1 MEKELPSYLREGRLA
16 MCVISRQGIIVTR
29 RVTVSRDGI
38 ESATRKSEIKS
49 IAVDFPKSTEV
60 NSWTGGHTLGSS
72 RLGLDSP
79 ICNT

>member
-38 ESATRKSEIKS
+38 ESATRKSDIS
-49 IAVDFPKSTEV
+49 QLSG
-60 NSWTGGHTLGSS
+60 NSNFH
-72 RLGLDSP
+72 
-79 ICNT
+79 